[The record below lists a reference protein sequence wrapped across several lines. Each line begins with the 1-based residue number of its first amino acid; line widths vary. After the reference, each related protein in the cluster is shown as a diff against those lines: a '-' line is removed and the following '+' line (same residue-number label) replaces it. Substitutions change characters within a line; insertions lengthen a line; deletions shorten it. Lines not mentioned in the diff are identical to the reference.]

1 MTRLTNEQWLEQS
14 REYRHLYED
23 LVADGF
29 SAADAA
35 NIVDQNVV
43 ADSLIR
49 KLGRAPTSDEIDV
62 AMQNL

>member
-1 MTRLTNEQWLEQS
+1 MARLTNEQWLAQS

-29 SAADAA
+29 SQADAA

-43 ADSLIR
+43 ADNLIR
-49 KLGRAPTSDEIDV
+49 KLGRAPTSDEIDA
-62 AMQNL
+62 AMQKL